1 MKAPLMI
8 HLLNPAGRS
17 YYCGMVA
24 LGLLTLGYS
33 FYQIAA
39 GDVGYPWLVLACLT
53 AFAERFTVPIP
64 GVKSKISV
72 AESFIFANMI
82 LFGPAVGAVTAAL
95 DGFLGFLRSSK
106 SPRRNQYTVFNMA
119 IMAISAYLSGKVFF
133 LILGSPPLFPDPR
146 LSLREITFPA
156 VAMALVHYLAN
167 TLGVTSMIALESRQ
181 NLFTIWRS
189 RFLWTSL
196 TYFAGSSAACLIA
209 INARSITPT
218 VVGLVLPVLSV
229 TYFAFKTHLEKTEEN
244 EHRQQLDQLYIRTV
258 EALSAAI
265 DAREAGTLGQAKQLQ
280 VYALGLAREIGIEDE
295 NELRGIEAA
304 ALLLDIGN
312 LAVPEYILNNPGQ
325 LTSAEFQ
332 KVRIHPVVGADI
344 LSAID
349 FPYPVVANV
358 RHHHERWNGSGYPDG
373 LKGEGI
379 PLGARILALADC
391 YVALTWDRPYQKA
404 RSREEALQA
413 IRSWAGTRY
422 DPTLVDRFIQLC
434 GHMNERALHPNQ
446 IATET
451 GSCARKPGGADSTK
465 TAGHAQPPVNL
476 VAYRDI
482 SLTQKEVTVLHELS
496 VELGATLNLQGTF
509 STIACKI
516 ARIVP
521 FTSCVLY
528 LYSEA
533 TGRLVAECAAGEGA
547 DLLKNNS
554 MDYGANISG
563 WSVAQREPVMNADA
577 SLDLERLQDK
587 LAIPLKT
594 VLVCPLVFEG
604 KVLGTISLYAAKE
617 IKFKDDDLR
626 IMSSITQKAAPAIQN
641 ALKYEEAQVE
651 AAVDPLTSLPNVRY
665 LRQFFAQVMNESLKS
680 RHPLCVLVMDLDGFK
695 AVNDFYGHQAGD
707 RLLVEMSNVLRRT
720 VRESDLVVRHGGDE
734 FVAVLLRTTRHDAAE
749 MASRIQREVDNRA
762 FEVTPGRSVSVGI
775 SIGSASWPEDGNSLE
790 ELLHAAD
797 AAMYSDK
804 RNRASQNRG
813 ALRR

>member
-1 MKAPLMI
+1 
-8 HLLNPAGRS
+8 
-17 YYCGMVA
+17 
-24 LGLLTLGYS
+24 
-33 FYQIAA
+33 
-39 GDVGYPWLVLACLT
+39 
-53 AFAERFTVPIP
+53 
-64 GVKSKISV
+64 
-72 AESFIFANMI
+72 
-82 LFGPAVGAVTAAL
+82 
-95 DGFLGFLRSSK
+95 
-106 SPRRNQYTVFNMA
+106 
-119 IMAISAYLSGKVFF
+119 
-133 LILGSPPLFPDPR
+133 
-146 LSLREITFPA
+146 
-156 VAMALVHYLAN
+156 
-167 TLGVTSMIALESRQ
+167 
-181 NLFTIWRS
+181 
-189 RFLWTSL
+189 
-196 TYFAGSSAACLIA
+196 
-209 INARSITPT
+209 
-218 VVGLVLPVLSV
+218 
-229 TYFAFKTHLEKTEEN
+229 
-244 EHRQQLDQLYIRTV
+244 
-258 EALSAAI
+258 
-265 DAREAGTLGQAKQLQ
+265 
-280 VYALGLAREIGIEDE
+280 
-295 NELRGIEAA
+295 
-304 ALLLDIGN
+304 
-312 LAVPEYILNNPGQ
+312 
-325 LTSAEFQ
+325 
-332 KVRIHPVVGADI
+332 
-344 LSAID
+344 
-349 FPYPVVANV
+349 
-358 RHHHERWNGSGYPDG
+358 
-373 LKGEGI
+373 
-379 PLGARILALADC
+379 
-391 YVALTWDRPYQKA
+391 
-404 RSREEALQA
+404 
-413 IRSWAGTRY
+413 
-422 DPTLVDRFIQLC
+422 
-434 GHMNERALHPNQ
+434 
-446 IATET
+446 
-451 GSCARKPGGADSTK
+451 
-465 TAGHAQPPVNL
+465 
-476 VAYRDI
+476 
-482 SLTQKEVTVLHELS
+482 LTQKEVTVLHELS

-547 DLLKNNS
+547 DVLKNNS